1 MYMVAI
7 ALPTCVDEARS
18 VVQAVKVG
26 ELNPHEMPKNIPD
39 KITVIELKGSTIKNM
54 EAIKKKDE
62 INKTGIRPYW
72 SDDLAKNTRT
82 QIDAKVNMVK
92 YRPLLFQPIIF
103 EMSGTKVTITP

>member
-7 ALPTCVDEARS
+7 ALPICKGDARS

-39 KITVIELKGSTIKNM
+39 KMTVMELNGSTIRNI

-62 INKTGIRPYW
+62 INNIGIRPY
-72 SDDLAKNTRT
+72 
-82 QIDAKVNMVK
+82 
-92 YRPLLFQPIIF
+92 
-103 EMSGTKVTITP
+103 

>member
-7 ALPTCVDEARS
+7 ALPICKGDARS

-39 KITVIELKGSTIKNM
+39 KMTVMELKGSTIKNI

-62 INKTGIRPYW
+62 INNIGIRPYW
-72 SDDLAKNTRT
+72 SEDFAKNTRT
-82 QIDAKVNMVK
+82 PMEDIVNMVK
-92 YRPLLFQPIIF
+92 YRPLLCQPIIF
-103 EMSGTKVTITP
+103 EMSGTNVTITP

>member
-7 ALPTCVDEARS
+7 ALPICKGDARS

-39 KITVIELKGSTIKNM
+39 NMTVMELNGSTIRNI

-62 INKTGIRPYW
+62 INKTGILPYW
-72 SDDLAKNTRT
+72 SDDFAKNTRT
-82 QIDAKVNMVK
+82 PMEDIVNMEK
-92 YRPLLFQPIIF
+92 
-103 EMSGTKVTITP
+103 